1 MKSMFRLPF
10 RRQLTIVLILLSLL
24 IALLTSIFSY
34 QLAYRQFREM
44 SIQLTQSSIS
54 MVRKSVDDYFQTI
67 QECTTNILSSSP
79 LRALSNLSKAN
90 ANQQEDS
97 FKALIATDVR
107 NGIASAISVDV
118 FFSQVEFYLQNG
130 STYTTGKQLSYSD
143 YDSCLDA

>member
-79 LRALSNLSKAN
+79 LRTLSNLSKAN